1 MGTGYESQARVAW
14 GTGCPPTVDTETVVR
29 QARGDTSDCCS
40 PGPLA
45 GQSPGWPAGRQC
57 ALLVMGVD
65 LAARP
70 ALVRALVGGTLT
82 VPLGRS
88 YHPLSLGLLCAEW
101 R

>member
-1 MGTGYESQARVAW
+1 MLLMHSASGPGASHSASCQEWGMGTGYESQARVAW

-65 LAARP
+65 LQPGQPWYEHWLAA
-70 ALVRALVGGTLT
+70 
-82 VPLGRS
+82 
-88 YHPLSLGLLCAEW
+88 H
-101 R
+101 